1 MKPIYKEKYPNLF
14 KNLTVGK
21 GKDAIT
27 YKNRVFVGPMA
38 AMVGTDG
45 NGLITENGVQFYADM
60 AQGGY
65 AAICVPIEI
74 PNNGG
79 HPRSVIIDNDE
90 LVSFQDMHRLQRLV
104 HAYGCHTSIEIY
116 HAGCCMTPGEGRE
129 PISASDMLWNGHQ
142 VRGMN
147 VKDMEDV
154 LEMYATAAQYA
165 RRAGFESLL
174 LHFGHGW
181 LMNNFLSPL
190 SNKRTDEFGGS
201 VENRCRFPLMVIKR
215 IREVVGNMP
224 IELRLNGSDM
234 VEGGIT
240 IPDAVEQA
248 LIFAE
253 SVDMIHM
260 TCGTRLDASSRPL
273 MHPTHFTEPAHNAE
287 AAKAVK
293 DAFKKAGIQVP
304 VGVIGSVH
312 TPKLAEQLIAEEKVD
327 YVVMARQAIADP
339 DWVNKIREGKE
350 EDIRPC
356 LRCDT
361 CLDSGRRGALSR
373 NVTYD
378 ANGTYDSYC
387 AVNVFYNQGDIKKK
401 IPLPK
406 QKKNIAIVGGGI
418 SGLQAALTAAER
430 GHDVTLYEKS
440 DKLGGQLFFSDYMWF
455 KKEIKAYLAYMIRQ
469 IEKNNVKVLLHT
481 EATPELIEQKNY
493 DAVIVAVGSKPV
505 VPEIPGV
512 EKKHVMLAGDCF
524 GKEDTLGKDVIIIGG
539 GLVGCELSIHLG
551 EKGMHVTVIE
561 MGDFL
566 AANGQL
572 SERMHTMEYMD
583 KAKVESYTNTKC
595 VEILDDGVVVEN
607 EHGQQRTIKAD
618 TVLLSVGMKSLENER
633 NLFADTAFDVI
644 YVGDCAR
651 VGDICT
657 AVNSGFDAAA
667 TL

>member
-1 MKPIYKEKYPNLF
+1 MKPMYKEKYPNLF
-14 KNLTVGK
+14 KPLTVGK

-27 YKNRVFVGPMA
+27 YKNRALVGPMA
-38 AMVGTDG
+38 ALVGTDG
-45 NGLITENGVQFYADM
+45 MGLITENGVQFYANM

-65 AAICVPIEI
+65 ASVCVPLEI

-79 HPRSVIIDNDE
+79 HLRSVVIDNE
-90 LVSFQDMHRLQRLV
+90 EIAAFQDMHRMQRLV
-104 HAYGCHTSIEIY
+104 HAYGCHTSAEIC

-129 PISASDMLWNGHQ
+129 PISASDMMWNGHF

-147 VKDMEDV
+147 EKDMEEV
-154 LEMYATAAQYA
+154 LEMYARTAKYVK
-165 RRAGFESLL
+165 RAGFESIL

-215 IREVVGNMP
+215 IREVVGTMP
-224 IELRLNGSDM
+224 IELRLNGSDKM
-234 VEGGIT
+234 EGGIT

-253 SVDMIHM
+253 YVDMIHM
-260 TCGTRLDASSRPL
+260 TCGTRLDATGRTV
-273 MHPTHFTEPAHNAE
+273 MHPTHFVTPGHNAE
-287 AAKAVK
+287 ASAAVK
-293 DAFKKAGIQVP
+293 KAFKAAGITVP
-304 VGVIGSVH
+304 VGVVGSVH
-312 TPKLAEQLIAEEKVD
+312 TPELAEQLIAEEKAD

-356 LRCDT
+356 LRCDL
-361 CLDSGRRGALSR
+361 CLDSGRRGALSK

-378 ANGTYDSYC
+378 AGATYDCYC
-387 AVNVFYNQGDIKKK
+387 SVNVFYNQGDIKKK
-401 IPLPK
+401 IPMPK
-406 QKKNIAIVGGGI
+406 QKKNVVIIGGGI

-440 DKLGGQLFFSDYMWF
+440 GKLGGQLFFSDYMWF

-469 IEKNNVKVLLHT
+469 VEKNNVKILLNT
-481 EATPELIEQKNY
+481 EATPELLEQQNY
-493 DAVIVAVGSKPV
+493 DAVIVAVGSKPI
-505 VPEIPGV
+505 VPPIPGV
-512 EKKHVMLAGDCF
+512 EKENVMLAWDCF
-524 GKEDTLGKDVIIIGG
+524 GKEDTLGKEVVIIGG

-551 EKGMHVTVIE
+551 EKGMNVTVVE

-583 KAKVESYTNTKC
+583 KANIKSYTNTKC
-595 VEILDDGVVVEN
+595 VEILDDGVVVEG
-607 EHGQQRTIKAD
+607 EDGQQRTIKAD
-618 TVLLSVGMKSLENER
+618 KVLLSVGMKSLVNER
-633 NLFADTAFDVI
+633 DLFADTAFDVI
-644 YVGDCAR
+644 NIGDCAH